1 MENKLEHIKNQRVV
15 TFLDRN
21 EVDFLDKL
29 GKDALFSTGFKLS
42 RTKLIAWMVDF
53 TKSLKISGTGIR
65 SESDLEKKVIES
77 LEKMINSRTIPPA
90 TESNLEGG
98 AL

>member
-1 MENKLEHIKNQRVV
+1 MEMKSEHKNNQRVV

-53 TKSLKISGTGIR
+53 TKSLKISGAGIR
-65 SESDLEKKVIES
+65 CENDLEKKVIEG
-77 LEKMINSRTIPPA
+77 LEKTLNQQTPPA
-90 TESNLEGG
+90 TEKNLEGG
-98 AL
+98 A

>member
-1 MENKLEHIKNQRVV
+1 MEMKPEHKKNQRVV

-53 TKSLKISGTGIR
+53 AKSLKINGTGIR
-65 SESDLEKKVIES
+65 SESDLEKKVIEG
-77 LEKMINSRTIPPA
+77 LEKTLNNQIPPA
-90 TESNLEGG
+90 TENKSQGG
-98 AL
+98 A

>member
-1 MENKLEHIKNQRVV
+1 MEMKSEHKNNQRVV

-53 TKSLKISGTGIR
+53 TKSLKINGSGIR
-65 SESDLEKKVIES
+65 SESDLEKKVIEV
-77 LEKMINSRTIPPA
+77 LEKTLNQQTPPA
-90 TESNLEGG
+90 TEKNLEGG
-98 AL
+98 A